1 MRTGVSPP
9 PPPSCPP
16 RPASRFEAQIDLPIT
31 GMSNLARASR
41 LEKNLSATPG
51 VSYAGVNI
59 ETERATVH
67 YDPRWVTVLQL
78 VRCVEESGG
87 GVAAVRTT
95 LAVQGLSCG
104 SRVSDIERAL
114 RDVPGVLSAN
124 VNPAT
129 GRATVESLPG
139 LSGESDLRAAIKS
152 AGHSVLEA
160 PETELADREE
170 EARNREARSLSA
182 GSILAGTLSVFIVL
196 GSMEGVSTLVG
207 PWLPSVYLL
216 WLLATPVQFYAGRTF
231 YRGAWAAAR
240 RWGADGNTLIAL
252 GISTVYFYSA
262 AAVLFPDFLRGIGD
276 EPRPH
281 FDAAAIMTTLILLG
295 RRIEAA
301 ARGRSRAAAKNL
313 RALRPKTVRIFHDGR
328 EWDIPADQVRI
339 ESRVL
344 VGPGERVP
352 ADGVIVAG
360 GSSLDESGAAGGRPP
375 VNKGVGDK
383 VFAGALN
390 MTDRFLFEV
399 RAAGPET
406 ALARTVKRLENAQ
419 GRPAPIQTAA
429 GRPAAVFVPAVIGTA
444 LIAFTLWLLL
454 GPAPAFHSALLSFAA
469 VLIVASPCALA
480 FAAPSA
486 VQVGTG
492 RGAESGILIRGG
504 EALEAA
510 SGIQTVI
517 FEKTGVLTEGKPEVT
532 DLITAHGFSAEEVL
546 RLAGSAE
553 RPSGHPLGIAILD
566 KARQSGVALTAA
578 EGFSAVAGR
587 GVRAAVEG
595 RSIVLGNAEL
605 MEAEGVDISGLR
617 NAIEV
622 QTEKGKTPVLLA
634 VDGVSAALLAA
645 ADPLKESARE
655 TIERLH
661 RMGLET
667 VLLTGGHRRS
677 AQVIAE
683 EAGVGRVLAE
693 VPPED
698 KAREILRL
706 QGEGEGKRAAIVSN
720 GFREAPASADLGISI
735 GTGPDGGRGRDG
747 GVSDITLIGRDP
759 MDVVNAIR
767 LSRRTL
773 RTVKQNLFWAFAYNA
788 TAIPLAAGALHP
800 LFGSAPSPVAASLAL
815 AAGSAFVLWNSL
827 RLRRFRPVEFKP

>member
-1 MRTGVSPP
+1 
-9 PPPSCPP
+9 
-16 RPASRFEAQIDLPIT
+16 
-31 GMSNLARASR
+31 MSDLARAFR
-41 LEKNLSATPG
+41 LEKKLSAAPG

-67 YDPRWVTVLQL
+67 YDSRWVTIPQL
-78 VRCVEESGG
+78 VRSVEESGG

-95 LAVQGLSCG
+95 LAVQGLSCA

-114 RDVPGVLSAN
+114 REAPGVLSAN

-139 LSGESDLRAAIKS
+139 LSGDSDLRAAIKLAGYS
-152 AGHSVLEA
+152 ALEA
-160 PETELADREE
+160 PEAELADREE

-182 GSILAGTLSVFIVL
+182 GFILSGALSVLILL
-196 GSMEGVSTLVG
+196 GGLEGLSTLA
-207 PWLPSVYLL
+207 PQRLPSVYIV
-216 WLLATPVQFYAGRTF
+216 WLLATLVQFYTGRAF

-252 GISTVYFYSA
+252 GTSTVYFYSA

-295 RRIEAA
+295 RRLEVA
-301 ARGRSRAAAKNL
+301 ARGRARAAVKNL
-313 RALRPKTVRIFHDGR
+313 RGLRPKAARIFHDGR

-339 ESRVL
+339 GSRTL
-344 VGPGERVP
+344 VDPGNRVP
-352 ADGVIVAG
+352 ADGVIVEG
-360 GSSLDESGAAGGRPP
+360 GSSLDESGGAGGRLP

-390 MTDRFLFEV
+390 ITDRFLFEV
-399 RAAGPET
+399 RAAGAET
-406 ALARTVKRLENAQ
+406 ALARTAKRVESAQ
-419 GRPAPIQTAA
+419 GRPAPIQGTAD
-429 GRPAAVFVPAVIGTA
+429 RPAAVFVPAVIGTA
-444 LIAFTLWLLL
+444 LITFTLWLLL
-454 GPAPAFHSALLSFAA
+454 GPAPAFHPALLSFAA
-469 VLIVASPCALA
+469 VVIVASPCALA
-480 FAAPSA
+480 FATPSA

-517 FEKTGVLTEGKPEVT
+517 IEKTGVLTEGRPEVT

-546 RLAGSAE
+546 RLAGAAE
-553 RPSGHPLGIAILD
+553 RQSGHPLGIAIIE
-566 KARQSGVALTAA
+566 KARERGAPLTAA

-595 RSIVLGNAEL
+595 RSILVGNAGL

-634 VDGVSAALLAA
+634 VDGVSAALLAT

-677 AQVIAE
+677 AQVIGE
-683 EAGVGRVLAE
+683 EAGIGRVLAE

-706 QGEGEGKRAAIVSN
+706 QGEGKRAAVVSS
-720 GFREAPASADLGISI
+720 GFREAPIPADLGISI
-735 GTGPDGGRGRDG
+735 GTRPDGGGG
-747 GVSDITLIGRDP
+747 AGVSDITLPGRDP
-759 MDVVNAIR
+759 MGVVNAIR

-773 RTVKQNLFWAFAYNA
+773 RTVRQNLFWAFAYNA
-788 TAIPLAAGALHP
+788 AAIPLAAGVLHP
-800 LFGSAPSPVAASLAL
+800 LFGTAPSPVIASLAL

-827 RLRRFRPVEFKP
+827 RLRRFRPVEFKT